1 MARKKEIRDR
11 WDVKDTHGEKS
22 RKQEEREKGWGSKM
36 VVWSHVVT
44 GTFILGRIVTFST
57 NLRHTSGD

>member
-36 VVWSHVVT
+36 VVWSRR
-44 GTFILGRIVTFST
+44 GDG
-57 NLRHTSGD
+57 NLYSR